1 MKEFEGKTVDE
12 AVKKA
17 LEELKVPSESLKYDV
32 LVEQKGLFKKY
43 AKIGVYEASDANDY
57 AAKYLE
63 SILLALDLKATIQ
76 INVIDD
82 IIHLD
87 MTSEADASRI
97 IGRGGETLRA
107 LNELVRAAIFNK
119 FGEHYRILL
128 NINNYKD
135 QKYDKLAAMAQRVAN
150 TVRRTKITAELQP
163 MTSDER
169 RVIHNAL
176 SNDPHIKTL
185 SIGAGKDRHIT
196 IQYVDIA
203 PDGTPVQANQDQTDN
218 VEENAPKADLEAAF
232 EQKEDE
238 LPKSEE
244 PEEEKEEEIK
254 EEPKE
259 AKKDDSPFEQTESS
273 ESGKL

>member
-17 LEELKVPSESLKYDV
+17 LEELKVPAESLKYDV

-63 SILLALDLKATIQ
+63 SILAALDLKATIQ

-87 MTSEADASRI
+87 MTSDADASRI

-203 PDGTPVQANQDQTDN
+203 PDGTPVQTNSEEKDN

-232 EQKEDE
+232 EQKEEE
-238 LPKSEE
+238 LPQGA
-244 PEEEKEEEIK
+244 

-259 AKKDDSPFEQTESS
+259 EVKEEPVEEKKDDSPFEKTESS